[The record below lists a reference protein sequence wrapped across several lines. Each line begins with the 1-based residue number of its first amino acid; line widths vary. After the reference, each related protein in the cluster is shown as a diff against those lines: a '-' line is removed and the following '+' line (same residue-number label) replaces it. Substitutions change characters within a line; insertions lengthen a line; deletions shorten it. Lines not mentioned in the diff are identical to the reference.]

1 MAEGVFTDEDGVEHK
16 TYGISATDTGGN
28 ISATYRD
35 IFFDKEVAGNFVDL
49 CNKNKLEL
57 CHLSDVIEDVLT

>member
-16 TYGISATDTGGN
+16 TYGISATDSSGN
-28 ISATYRD
+28 IFAEYRD
-35 IFFDKEVAGNFVDL
+35 VFFDKKVAENFVDL
-49 CNKNKLEL
+49 CNNSKLEL